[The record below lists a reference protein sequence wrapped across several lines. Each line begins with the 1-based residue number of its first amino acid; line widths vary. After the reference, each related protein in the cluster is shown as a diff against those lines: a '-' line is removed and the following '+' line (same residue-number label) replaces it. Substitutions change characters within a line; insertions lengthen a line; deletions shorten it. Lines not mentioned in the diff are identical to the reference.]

1 MADSDL
7 ISGYVTALRAS
18 LRSRPDVDDLVCE
31 VDDHLRSAAVRL
43 QERGVDLDTAQRHVL
58 GRFGDAT
65 LVANAFATTASGGT
79 AMPTRLTRTA
89 GTFALIASIAWIA
102 VAPAAL
108 IGAGSW
114 ASPNWQLHYFTLAL
128 TAFAA
133 SACATVALFGMLR
146 RAGSVGLIAAIAM
159 TLAILGTLLL
169 GVATWAWLLGV
180 GFLAIASALAVR
192 EMHRALVGTTLGNVL
207 LVAAWPIG
215 VAVAIALEEL
225 QVGPIDSYGDA
236 YLSQLIGLATGG
248 ILYAAGLFVCGRW
261 LRREAAVDESDVMAT
276 A

>member
-7 ISGYVTALRAS
+7 ISGYVAALRTS

-31 VDDHLRSAAVRL
+31 VDDHLRCAAVQL
-43 QERGVDLDTAQRHVL
+43 QARGFDLATAQRQVL
-58 GRFGDAT
+58 DRFGDAT

-89 GTFALIASIAWIA
+89 GSFALVAAVAWLA

-108 IGAGSW
+108 IGAGADDW
-114 ASPNWQLHYFTLAL
+114 EVHYLTVAL
-128 TAFAA
+128 TSFVA
-133 SACATVALFGMLR
+133 SACTAIALFGLLR
-146 RAGSVGLIAAIAM
+146 RAGSVGLIAAVAM
-159 TLAILGTLLL
+159 TVAILGTLLL
-169 GVATWAWLLGV
+169 GIVTWAWLLGV
-180 GFLAIASALAVR
+180 GFFTIASAFTVL
-192 EMHRALVGTTLGNVL
+192 EMRRARVGTVTGQVL

-236 YLSQLIGLATGG
+236 HLGQLIGLATGG
-248 ILYAAGLFVCGRW
+248 ILYAAGLFVSGRW
-261 LRREAAVDESDVMAT
+261 LCRENAVDESDVMAT

>member
-31 VDDHLRSAAVRL
+31 VDDHLRCAAIRL
-43 QERGVDLDTAQRHVL
+43 QAQGVDLATAQRHVL
-58 GRFGDAT
+58 DRFGDAT

-89 GTFALIASIAWIA
+89 GTFALVASIAWVI

-108 IGAGSW
+108 IGAGS
-114 ASPNWQLHYFTLAL
+114 PNWEVHYFTLAL
-128 TAFAA
+128 TAFVA
-133 SACATVALFGMLR
+133 STCTTVALFGMLR
-146 RAGSVGLIAAIAM
+146 RAGSAGLIAAVAM

-169 GVATWAWLLGV
+169 GIVTWAWLLGV
-180 GFLAIASALAVR
+180 AFLTIASAVVVR
-192 EMHRALVGTTLGNVL
+192 ETHRARIGTTPGKVL

-215 VAVAIALEEL
+215 VVLAIALEQL
-225 QVGPIDSYGDA
+225 RVVPIDSYGDV
-236 YLSQLIGLATGG
+236 YLGQLIGLATGG
-248 ILYAAGLFVCGRW
+248 ILYAVGLFVSGRW
-261 LRREAAVDESDVMAT
+261 LRGEAAVDESDVMAT

>member
-31 VDDHLRSAAVRL
+31 VDDHLRCAAVRL
-43 QERGVDLDTAQRHVL
+43 QARGLDPATAQRHVL
-58 GRFGDAT
+58 DRFGDAT

-89 GTFALIASIAWIA
+89 GTFALVASIAWVA

-108 IGAGSW
+108 IGAGAADW
-114 ASPNWQLHYFTLAL
+114 EVHYFTLAL
-128 TAFAA
+128 TAFVA

-159 TLAILGTLLL
+159 TLAILGTLVL
-169 GVATWAWLLGV
+169 GIVTWAWLLGV
-180 GFLAIASALAVR
+180 GFLTIASAITVL
-192 EMHRALVGTTLGNVL
+192 EMRRARVGTVPGHVL

-236 YLSQLIGLATGG
+236 YLGQLIGLATGG
-248 ILYAAGLFVCGRW
+248 ILYAAGLFACGRW
-261 LRREAAVDESDVMAT
+261 LRSEASVDESDVMAT